1 MRSTSVT
8 GTATPIE
15 ILAAGLR
22 PVFEA
27 TDGNGDVEGKFE
39 TEDILK
45 DATAGGV
52 KIPDEVPLAV
62 DAGGPVVIV
71 TVKIALREVEVV
83 ELARGKSTM
92 CTPLLSL
99 KRLEPEQQSVEPLVL
114 LAQQY
119 KPLPHDE
126 TPIP

>member
-1 MRSTSVT
+1 MRSTSAT

-27 TDGNGDVEGKFE
+27 TDGDGDVEGKDE
-39 TEDILK
+39 TEDRVK

-52 KIPDEVPLAV
+52 KIPDDVPVAV
-62 DAGGPVVIV
+62 GTGGPVVIV
-71 TVKIALREVEVV
+71 TVKIAVLEAEVV
-83 ELARGKSTM
+83 ELAGGISTIG
-92 CTPLLSL
+92 TPLLSL
-99 KRLEPEQQSVEPLVL
+99 KRLEPEQQSVELLVL